1 MLGSIGSI
9 GKLKQRMRRAYL
21 GNWQTEVVQL
31 QNRTAVRSQ
40 VIGIKR
46 MVMNAYD

>member
-1 MLGSIGSI
+1 MIGSI

-21 GNWQTEVVQL
+21 GNWQTEVHNFRIEL
-31 QNRTAVRSQ
+31 QFEVR
-40 VIGIKR
+40 IGIKR